1 MWSRPG
7 SEKRGVQ
14 KKTGTFAGL
23 CSIHD
28 VKIADVWFS
37 GKTLWRIFF
46 RQMAPARPGRLMLMA
61 WDVAEYQ
68 SRYAV
73 SAFSPGR
80 SRAGGSLD
88 GWHRWR
94 GVACPWWR
102 GERLARSNASQS
114 ASLSIP
120 SRLRLQPSLWSA
132 SPLPSTSL
140 TALLRSLASV
150 RRSLS
155 SPAPRRTHQTL
166 VLRPRK
172 RSSPRQPIANRSPP
186 LTLGLRD
193 AALWWNKVCAAQAS
207 APARLTASFSGD
219 GACGKTSLLNVFTR
233 GYFPTVYEPTVF
245 ENYVHD
251 IYIDNTHVELSLWDT
266 AGQEEFD
273 RLRSLSYDDTHAI
286 MLCFSVDSPDSLE
299 NVETK
304 WVSEIAEN
312 CPGVKLVLV
321 ALKCDLRKKDDDDEG
336 AQPEKALIQY
346 DEGLKVAERIKALR
360 YLECSAMKNRGV
372 NEAFTEAA
380 RVALS
385 VKTNKDQSS
394 SCTVM

>member
-1 MWSRPG
+1 MQR
-7 SEKRGVQ
+7 K
-14 KKTGTFAGL
+14 
-23 CSIHD
+23 
-28 VKIADVWFS
+28 
-37 GKTLWRIFF
+37 
-46 RQMAPARPGRLMLMA
+46 
-61 WDVAEYQ
+61 
-68 SRYAV
+68 
-73 SAFSPGR
+73 
-80 SRAGGSLD
+80 
-88 GWHRWR
+88 
-94 GVACPWWR
+94 
-102 GERLARSNASQS
+102 
-114 ASLSIP
+114 
-120 SRLRLQPSLWSA
+120 
-132 SPLPSTSL
+132 
-140 TALLRSLASV
+140 
-150 RRSLS
+150 
-155 SPAPRRTHQTL
+155 L
-166 VLRPRK
+166 VL
-172 RSSPRQPIANRSPP
+172 
-186 LTLGLRD
+186 L
-193 AALWWNKVCAAQAS
+193 
-207 APARLTASFSGD
+207 GD

-321 ALKCDLRKKDDDDEG
+321 ALKCDLRKKDEDEEE
-336 AQPEKALIQY
+336 AQPEKPLIQY
-346 DEGLKVAERIKALR
+346 DEGLKIAEKIKALR